1 MGVEARIVLYA
12 ASEATARDAA
22 AAAFARIAALE
33 DVMSDYRPSSELM
46 RLCAVAGGPAV
57 LVGDD
62 LFAVLARA
70 HALASLSDGAFDMT
84 VGPYVRLWRQAR
96 QAGTMPPPDS
106 LADARRRVGWPYVA
120 LDSAAQTVALV
131 RPGMRLDLG
140 GIAKGYA
147 ADAALA
153 VLAER
158 GVPQALV
165 EIGGDLVV
173 GAAAPE
179 ADGWVVAVP
188 NAEGAAREQVV
199 VHAAVSSSGDTEQ
212 YVEIAGRRYSHIVD
226 PRTGLGLADRL
237 AVTVIAPDGF
247 TSDGLSTLLS
257 VLGEREGRAL
267 LRAHFPGVRAYF
279 RRAEL

>member
-1 MGVEARIVLYA
+1 
-12 ASEATARDAA
+12 
-22 AAAFARIAALE
+22 
-33 DVMSDYRPSSELM
+33 
-46 RLCAVAGGPAV
+46 
-57 LVGDD
+57 
-62 LFAVLARA
+62 
-70 HALASLSDGAFDMT
+70 
-84 VGPYVRLWRQAR
+84 
-96 QAGTMPPPDS
+96 MPPPDS
-106 LADARRRVGWPYVA
+106 LADARRRVGWPYVE

-147 ADAALA
+147 ADAARV
-153 VLAER
+153 VLAGR

-173 GAAAPE
+173 GAAPPE

-188 NAEGAAREQVV
+188 YAEGDAREQVV

-226 PRTGLGLADRL
+226 PRTGLGLTDRL